1 MEGKWSLKEI
11 YNGFDDVKFKE
22 DINKGK
28 VIIEEFKV
36 LANSSETLDD
46 RELLEKYIKLTLKCN
61 DVIGKAYEFC
71 NLTYAVDTKD
81 INAQRYMDVLENQLS
96 SITEYDSKIKLQ
108 VGKVKNLEELVK
120 DSEIIREHKFFI
132 EEIIND
138 VKYILSPEVE
148 NVIAKMKNT
157 GSVAWAKLRD
167 GETSVVKVKINKD
180 GKEEEMPLTVARNL
194 AYDKSEEVRKKAY
207 EAELQAY
214 KSIDESV
221 AAALNGIKGEV
232 ITVTNLRGYESPLQ
246 EALFSSRMSEKTLEA
261 LISAIE
267 EYYPVFR
274 KYLKRKGEILGHKN
288 GLPFYD
294 LFAPIG
300 ELTREIPFEEGKK
313 IVLDNFYNFSTK
325 LGDFA
330 KNAMENQWIDV
341 YPRDGKVG
349 GAFCS
354 TITSIKES
362 RVMLNYGGNFTDVV
376 TMAHELGHGY
386 HGSVLKDETAINNEY
401 PMPLAE
407 TASTFCETLLK
418 TNMINTLPKDE
429 ALTVLEGEIS
439 DATQVILDIMSR
451 FIFEKEV
458 FEKRK
463 EAALSVEELCNIMIE
478 AQKAT
483 YGDGLDEN
491 YLHPYMWICKPHYY
505 DGDYNFYNYP
515 YAFGQLF
522 AKGLYKLY
530 EEKGEAFIEEY
541 DKLLKSTG
549 KMNIVDVGKTIG
561 IDFED
566 KSFWIT
572 SLKAMEKDIDKF
584 LELTEDFIK

>member
-1 MEGKWSLKEI
+1 MDEKWSLKEI
-11 YNGFDDVKFKE
+11 YNGFDDDKFKE

-28 VIIEEFKV
+28 DIIEEFKA
-36 LANSSETLDD
+36 LANTSEMLDD
-46 RELLEKYIKLTLKCN
+46 KELLEKYINLTLKCN
-61 DVIGKAYEFC
+61 DIIGKAYEYC
-71 NLTYAVDTKD
+71 SLTYSVDTKD
-81 INAQRYMDVLENQLS
+81 LTAQRYIDIIENQLS
-96 SITEYDSKIKLQ
+96 SITEYDSKIRLA
-108 VGKVKNLEELVK
+108 VGKIKNLDKLAEESSLIK
-120 DSEIIREHKFFI
+120 EHKFFI
-132 EEIIND
+132 EEIINA

-148 NVIAKMKNT
+148 SVIAKMKNT
-157 GSVAWAKLRD
+157 GSLAWSKLRD
-167 GETSVVKVKINKD
+167 SVTSVVKVKINKD
-180 GKEEEMPLTVARNL
+180 GKEEEVPLTVARNL
-194 AYDKSEEVRKKAY
+194 AYDKSEKVRKEAY
-207 EAELQAY
+207 EAELEAY

-232 ITVTNLRGYESPLQ
+232 ITISNLRGYKSPLQ
-246 EALFSSRMSEKTLEA
+246 EALFSSRMTEKTLEA
-261 LISAIE
+261 LTSAIK

-274 KYLKRKGEILGHKN
+274 KYLRRKGLLLGHKN

-300 ELTREIPFEEGKK
+300 ELTEEIPYEEGKK
-313 IVLDNFYNFSTK
+313 IVLDNFYSFSDK

-330 KNAMENQWIDV
+330 KNAMDNKWIDV
-341 YPRDGKVG
+341 YPREGKVG

-386 HGSVLKDETAINNEY
+386 HGEVLKDETSINNEY

-418 TNMINTLPKDE
+418 TNMIKTLPKE
-429 ALTVLEGEIS
+429 QALTVLEGEIS

-463 EAALSVEELCNIMIE
+463 ESSLSVEDLCNIMIK
-478 AQKAT
+478 AQKET

-491 YLHPYMWICKPHYY
+491 YLHPYMWLCKPHYY
-505 DGDYNFYNYP
+505 DADYNFYNYP

-530 EEKGEAFIEEY
+530 EEKGESFIEEY
-541 DKLLKSTG
+541 DTLLKATG

-566 KSFWIT
+566 KNFWIT
-572 SLKAMEKDIDKF
+572 SLKVMEEDIENF
-584 LELTEDFIK
+584 LKLTDELIK

>member
-341 YPRDGKVG
+341 YPREGKVG

-386 HGSVLKDETAINNEY
+386 HGEVLKDETSINNEY

-418 TNMINTLPKDE
+418 TNMIKTLPKE
-429 ALTVLEGEIS
+429 QALTVLEGEIS

-463 EAALSVEELCNIMIE
+463 ESSLSVEDLCNIMIK
-478 AQKAT
+478 AQKET

-491 YLHPYMWICKPHYY
+491 YLHPYMWLCKPHYY
-505 DGDYNFYNYP
+505 DADYNFYNYP

-530 EEKGEAFIEEY
+530 EEKGKSFIDEY
-541 DKLLKSTG
+541 DTLLKATG